1 MPIEL
6 LFNRTI
12 KPVNEPCV
20 ACAQL
25 ISGHDYCRDVKTRII
40 YHSLWCFAFHVT
52 SSQKAI
58 EAPYGTYR

>member
-1 MPIEL
+1 
-6 LFNRTI
+6 
-12 KPVNEPCV
+12 
-20 ACAQL
+20 
-25 ISGHDYCRDVKTRII
+25 VKTRII